1 MILDENLVAVHAYLC
16 ADGYVIKNPLSQKH
30 KYYKIGFRNTNLIL
44 LKDFQEKFEKVFGI
58 KPHLYVGQRC
68 QKGSKYIYEL
78 LTREF
83 GSFYSWE
90 WKMLNL
96 NDDRLLA
103 IWLRAFFDCE
113 SWVFCKSHKNR
124 HIGLDSVNEVG
135 LKQVQKALL
144 KFGIKTKWKIN
155 SNRTTKRIII
165 YGKENICK
173 FSNNIGF
180 LHPEKNK
187 KLHDCINDYVNYIW
201 NFPSENKS
209 RKMFVLKLLK
219 EKIRINKNRSL
230 KIFSKEEINLIHLSS
245 DLKRFFKV
253 FSIVRCAINGQG
265 IVYYELGI
273 YRKGDI
279 SKLISLKVI
288 PNVFK

>member
-187 KLHDCINDYVNYIW
+187 KLHECINDYVDYLW
-201 NFPSENKS
+201 KFPKGKLC
-209 RKMFVLKLLK
+209 RPFVKNLVKD
-219 EKIRINKNRSL
+219 KIRLQKYCCGI
-230 KIFSKEEINLIHLSS
+230 IFSKEKINLIRLQYF
-245 DLKRFFKV
+245 LKSFFKIN
-253 FSIVRCAINGQG
+253 SRIEKALNGQG
-265 IVYYELGI
+265 NVYYMLNLLEPE
-273 YRKGDI
+273 I
-279 SKLISLKVI
+279 SAL
-288 PNVFK
+288 